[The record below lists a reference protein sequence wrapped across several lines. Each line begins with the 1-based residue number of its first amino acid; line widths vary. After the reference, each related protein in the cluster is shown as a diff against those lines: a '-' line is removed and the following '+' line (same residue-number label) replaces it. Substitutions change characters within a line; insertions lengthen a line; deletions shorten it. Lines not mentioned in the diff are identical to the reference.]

1 MKGIYFNRSL
11 VFLMIMVIGLAKAQD
26 TYLDNFN
33 TTSYSNNN
41 GSLNYA
47 ANWVEVN
54 ETTDPSAGRIFI
66 SSNQLRF
73 QNLDSRQISRTLDLS
88 AATAAT
94 LTMSYNRVSGNE
106 SLLVELFDGSTY
118 NTVATLS
125 GTGTVNYTLTTSEMS
140 SSSAI
145 RIRTASGN
153 WGGSEIVDVD
163 DILFTVTGSNDPPV
177 LTATGDQ
184 VYCPGTTIPVAETI
198 SITDTDDTTTSS
210 AYIQISSGY
219 VNGEDTLTLTGT
231 HPNITSN
238 WDATQGE
245 LTLTGPATY
254 TEFEAAILAVV
265 FESSSGSPTGSRQF
279 SITVGEANFLPYTGH
294 YYEFVPSLSIS
305 WTAANT
311 AANARTYFG
320 LQGYLATLTSQVE
333 ADFSGSQAIG
343 VGWIGASDA
352 TTEGDWQWVTGPE
365 AGTSFWSG
373 GVGGTELTFA
383 FWNSGEPNNVGNEDY
398 GHITDVSVTTQPGS
412 WNDLPNAGG
421 GGAYQSQ
428 GYVVEYGGTAG
439 DPVLNITDV
448 TTITIDNINPTA
460 SNPSPINVYCP
471 SDVPASDI
479 TVVTD
484 EADNCTVNPTVT
496 FVNDVS
502 DGGSN
507 PEIITRTYRITDD
520 SGNSVDVQQT
530 ITVSPFTIATQPTDQ
545 SIIAGSN
552 AIFSVATT
560 NVDTYQWQ
568 RSTNGGISF
577 SDVSD
582 GVEFAGTQT
591 AILTVLSA
599 GIDANGHQFRVQVSN
614 AAGSC
619 TVLISNEVSLSVG
632 VGKIV
637 TNRRISYRLNKN

>member
-637 TNRRISYRLNKN
+637 TNRRISHRLNKN